1 MRFPSK
7 ADEPDDE
14 PLPYPIETVRYWY
27 VSPFGGR
34 SKELGED
41 QIGVNREALAR
52 NTELESKDRVS
63 VGLPGDDPDRPW
75 FFQRP
80 FEVVPL
86 DERRPDAAARSPQG
100 EVVLPEQ
107 DFDFVRRPHLQP
119 DIGDAVVLKGTAA
132 KRLDDDPEWLPELLR
147 KSVRR
152 PDF

>member
-7 ADEPDDE
+7 ADAPDDE

-34 SKELGED
+34 STELATD
-41 QIGVNREALAR
+41 QIGVNREALAQ
-52 NTELESKDRVS
+52 NTELQSKDRVS
-63 VGLPGDDPDRPW
+63 VGLSGNDPDRPW

-86 DERRPDAAARSPQG
+86 DERLPGAAALSPQG
-100 EVVLPEQ
+100 EAVLPDQE
-107 DFDFVRRPHLQP
+107 FDFVRRPHLQP
-119 DIGDAVVLKGTAA
+119 EIGEAVVLKGTAA
-132 KRLDDDPEWLPELLR
+132 KRLDKDSGWLAEFLR